1 MNRVCQSR
9 GAKLTCENKS
19 QTAGRNCE
27 RWQFTSCV
35 AITFS
40 MGMAFVR
47 DGDSAEG
54 LFRQADASL
63 YEAKGAG
70 RNCLRIDEESESP
83 EKEQSEM
90 IATPTP

>member
-1 MNRVCQSR
+1 M
-9 GAKLTCENKS
+9 
-19 QTAGRNCE
+19 
-27 RWQFTSCV
+27 
-35 AITFS
+35 
-40 MGMAFVR
+40 R

-70 RNCLRIDEESESP
+70 RNCLRIDGP

-90 IATPTP
+90 VATPTP